1 MIKKLITGIAS
12 LSVALS
18 AMAFDPTAKPITVV
32 IPFAPGGGVDQTF
45 RHFEKYADAK
55 GIKMNGVYKAG
66 ADGLIG
72 MTDIANAP
80 NDGYTVSFGTAGTL
94 AVLAIKKPEA
104 KVIPVTGIANSF
116 TAFVVSTKTNIT
128 TFNELDSAIK
138 NGSSL
143 KFGFGA
149 PGQKM
154 VLEQLFELAKASKK
168 PIMVP
173 YKGGGPVV
181 VDLVGGHIDVAAV
194 PFSLVKSHIDS
205 GAVRLVAVSDP
216 AKDYPNA
223 TVITKRYPAWE
234 DTDGFA
240 FILPG
245 NTDPAIVN
253 TWSRILEQ
261 YMNDPAV
268 REHYAKTYAQMYP
281 FGPKTIEKVTKAA
294 VAKLSKEE

>member
-1 MIKKLITGIAS
+1 MIKKLITGIVGM
-12 LSVALS
+12 SVALS
-18 AMAFDPTAKPITVV
+18 AMAFDPTSKPVTVV

-45 RHFEKYADAK
+45 RHFEKYADSK

-72 MTDIANAP
+72 MTEIASAP
-80 NDGYTVSFGTAGTL
+80 SDGYTVSFGTAGTL
-94 AVLAIKKPEA
+94 AVLAIKKPDT
-104 KVIPVTGIANSF
+104 KVIPVTGIANSV
-116 TAFVVSTKTNIT
+116 TAFVVSPKTNIN
-128 TFNELDSAIK
+128 TFADLESAIK

-154 VLEQLFELAKASKK
+154 VLEQLFDMAKASKK

-194 PFSLVKSHIDS
+194 PFSLVRSHIDS
-205 GAVRLVAVSDP
+205 GALRLLAVSDP

-223 TVITKRYPAWE
+223 ILITKKYPKWE

-240 FILPG
+240 FILPSHV
-245 NTDPAIVN
+245 DPEIVN
-253 TWSRILEQ
+253 TWSKILEQ

-268 REHYAKTYAQMYP
+268 REYYAKNYTQMYP
-281 FGPKTIEKVTKAA
+281 FGPKTINKITKEA
-294 VAKLSKEE
+294 VARLSKDE

>member
-1 MIKKLITGIAS
+1 MIKKLITGIVGM
-12 LSVALS
+12 SVALS

-45 RHFEKYADAK
+45 RNFEKYADTK
-55 GIKMNGVYKAG
+55 GIKMNSVYKPG

-72 MTDIANAP
+72 MTEIASAP
-80 NDGYTVSFGTAGTL
+80 SDGYTVSFGTAGTL
-94 AVLAIKKPEA
+94 AVLAIKKPDI
-104 KVIPVTGIANSF
+104 KVTPITGIANSV
-116 TAFVVSTKTNIT
+116 TAFVVSPKTNINN
-128 TFNELDSAIK
+128 FADLESAIK

-154 VLEQLFELAKASKK
+154 VLEQLFDLAKASKK

-194 PFSLVKSHIDS
+194 PISLVKIHIDS
-205 GAVRLVAVSDP
+205 GALRIVAVSDP

-223 TVITKRYPAWE
+223 TLITKKYPSWE

-245 NTDPAIVN
+245 NVDAAIVN
-253 TWSRILEQ
+253 TWSKILEQ
-261 YMNDPAV
+261 YMNDPSV
-268 REHYAKTYAQMYP
+268 REYYAKNYTQMYP
-281 FGPKTIEKVTKAA
+281 FGPKTINKVTKAA
-294 VAKLSKEE
+294 VTRLTKDE